1 MKKNLLIVALALAA
15 IGGGKVYAQDLTNH
29 TYYNFADTKWTDADG
44 YDNEVLFGA
53 FNKVSANGQYAVGYD
68 DQIMYTTF
76 MWDKSNP
83 GTITLVN
90 TDYNRKIFLHDV
102 ANDGTAVGSYESS
115 MTNGMRPAYM
125 QEGEFSVLPIPDD
138 FSESY
143 SQGGMGIDNAR
154 AITPDGKYI
163 VGHVYIS
170 LGEVESP
177 VGGTIERVQLLPVR
191 WTLNGFMYSL
201 TDEYRDLGAAGQSM
215 LFNEETGQFETVEG
229 EVEYTTFFVWD
240 ISNDGNTIAGVNT
253 SATGGQNPAFIRDGK
268 LMQLFDCANDNT
280 YTFNGGICSS
290 IDGNGNIYGYFQDDD
305 MNTKYFVYTADGK
318 LEYVSTQLTCGDI
331 NGNRYSQSTGS
342 LPYTLDC
349 SEDGKVIVGGSMV
362 AMGFGTA
369 NAPALLVDVTPSGV
383 DRIDAIRGTVDIDY
397 TGGMLYVNGE
407 YTRADIYSAQGS
419 LIDTGGQGKA
429 FNLGSQP
436 AGAYI
441 VKVTTAD
448 GTKTFKVAR

>member
-1 MKKNLLIVALALAA
+1 MAA

-83 GTITLVN
+83 STITLVN

-125 QEGEFSVLPIPDD
+125 QEGEFSVLPVPDD

-177 VGGTIERVQLLPVR
+177 LGGTIERVQLLPVR

-253 SATGGQNPAFIRDGK
+253 AATGGQNPAFIRDGK

-280 YTFNGGICSS
+280 YTFNGGICNS

-318 LEYVSTQLTCGDI
+318 LEYVSTQLICGDI

-419 LIDTGGQGKA
+419 LIYTGGQGKA

>member
-1 MKKNLLIVALALAA
+1 
-15 IGGGKVYAQDLTNH
+15 
-29 TYYNFADTKWTDADG
+29 
-44 YDNEVLFGA
+44 
-53 FNKVSANGQYAVGYD
+53 
-68 DQIMYTTF
+68 
-76 MWDKSNP
+76 
-83 GTITLVN
+83 
-90 TDYNRKIFLHDV
+90 
-102 ANDGTAVGSYESS
+102 
-115 MTNGMRPAYM
+115 
-125 QEGEFSVLPIPDD
+125 
-138 FSESY
+138 
-143 SQGGMGIDNAR
+143 MGIDNAR

-170 LGEVESP
+170 LGEVDSP
-177 VGGTIERVQLLPVR
+177 LGGTIEKVQLLPVR
-191 WTLNGFMYSL
+191 WTLDGFMYSL

-215 LFNEETGQFETVEG
+215 LFNEETGQFETVED
-229 EVEYTTFFVWD
+229 EMEYTTFFVWD
-240 ISNDGNTIAGVNT
+240 VSNDGNTIVGVNT

-305 MNTKYFVYTADGK
+305 MNSKYFVYTADGK
-318 LEYVSTQLTCGDI
+318 LEYVSNLLTCGDI

>member
-83 GTITLVN
+83 STITLVN

-125 QEGEFSVLPIPDD
+125 QEGEFSVLPVPDD

-229 EVEYTTFFVWD
+229 EMEYTTFFVWD

-253 SATGGQNPAFIRDGK
+253 SAPVGRTPR
-268 LMQLFDCANDNT
+268 
-280 YTFNGGICSS
+280 S
-290 IDGNGNIYGYFQDDD
+290 
-305 MNTKYFVYTADGK
+305 
-318 LEYVSTQLTCGDI
+318 YV
-331 NGNRYSQSTGS
+331 
-342 LPYTLDC
+342 
-349 SEDGKVIVGGSMV
+349 
-362 AMGFGTA
+362 TA
-369 NAPALLVDVTPSGV
+369 N
-383 DRIDAIRGTVDIDY
+383 
-397 TGGMLYVNGE
+397 
-407 YTRADIYSAQGS
+407 
-419 LIDTGGQGKA
+419 
-429 FNLGSQP
+429 
-436 AGAYI
+436 
-441 VKVTTAD
+441 
-448 GTKTFKVAR
+448 

>member
-1 MKKNLLIVALALAA
+1 
-15 IGGGKVYAQDLTNH
+15 
-29 TYYNFADTKWTDADG
+29 
-44 YDNEVLFGA
+44 
-53 FNKVSANGQYAVGYD
+53 
-68 DQIMYTTF
+68 

-83 GTITLVN
+83 SAITLVN

-125 QEGEFSVLPIPDD
+125 QEGEFSVLPVPDD

-177 VGGTIERVQLLPVR
+177 LGGTIERVQLLPVR

-280 YTFNGGICSS
+280 YTFNGGICNS

-318 LEYVSTQLTCGDI
+318 LEYVSTQLICGDI

-429 FNLGSQP
+429 FNLSSQP

>member
-1 MKKNLLIVALALAA
+1 MKKHLLIATMVLTA
-15 IGGGKVYAQDLTNH
+15 IGGGKICAQDLTNH
-29 TYYNFADTKWTDADG
+29 TYYDFANTKWTDVDG
-44 YDNEVLFGA
+44 YENDVLFGS
-53 FNKVSANGQYAVGYD
+53 FSKVSANGQYAVGYD
-68 DQIMYTTF
+68 DMMMFTTF

-83 GTITLVN
+83 SNIMLVN
-90 TDYNRKIFLHDV
+90 TDYNRKIYLHDV

-125 QEGEFSVLPIPDD
+125 QDGEFTVLPVPDD
-138 FSESY
+138 FSTSY
-143 SQGGMGIDNAR
+143 SQGGMGIDEAS
-154 AITPDGKYI
+154 AVTPDAKYI

-177 VGGTIERVQLLPVR
+177 LGGTVEKVQLLPVR
-191 WTLNGFMYSL
+191 WTLNGFMYKL

-215 LFNEETGQFETVEG
+215 LFNEETGAFEPVEG
-229 EVEYTTFFVWD
+229 EMEYTSFYVWD
-240 ISNDGNTIAGVNT
+240 VSNDGNTIVGVNT

-268 LMQLFDCANDNT
+268 LMQLFDCADDKA

-290 IDGNGNIYGYFQDDD
+290 IDGNGNIYGYFEDDD
-305 MNTKYFVYTADGK
+305 QNFKYFVYTADGK
-318 LEYVSTQLTCGDI
+318 LEYVSTLITCGDT
-331 NGNRYSQSTGS
+331 NGNRYSQYTGQ

-362 AMGFGTA
+362 SMGFGVA
-369 NAPALLVDVTPSGV
+369 NAPALLLDTTPTGV
-383 DRIDAIRGTVDIDY
+383 DRIDAIKNTVDIDY

-407 YTRADIYSAQGS
+407 YTRADIYNAQGA
-419 LIDTGGQGKA
+419 LIDTGVQGKA
-429 FNLGSQP
+429 FNMSSLP

-448 GTKTFKVAR
+448 GTKAFKVAR

>member
-83 GTITLVN
+83 SAITLVN
-90 TDYNRKIFLHDV
+90 TDYNKKIFLHDV

-125 QEGEFSVLPIPDD
+125 QEGEFSVLPVPDD

-143 SQGGMGIDNAR
+143 SQGEMGIDNAR

-170 LGEVESP
+170 LGEVDSP
-177 VGGTIERVQLLPVR
+177 LGGTIEKVQLLPVR
-191 WTLNGFMYSL
+191 WTLDGFMYSL

-318 LEYVSTQLTCGDI
+318 LEYVSNLLTCGDI

-369 NAPALLVDVTPSGV
+369 NAPALLADVTPSGV

-419 LIDTGGQGKA
+419 LIDTGRQGKA

>member
-1 MKKNLLIVALALAA
+1 
-15 IGGGKVYAQDLTNH
+15 
-29 TYYNFADTKWTDADG
+29 
-44 YDNEVLFGA
+44 
-53 FNKVSANGQYAVGYD
+53 
-68 DQIMYTTF
+68 

-83 GTITLVN
+83 SAITLVN

-125 QEGEFSVLPIPDD
+125 QEGEFSVLPVPDD

-177 VGGTIERVQLLPVR
+177 VGETIERVQLLPVR

-280 YTFNGGICSS
+280 YTFNGGICNS

-318 LEYVSTQLTCGDI
+318 LEYVSTQLICGDI

-383 DRIDAIRGTVDIDY
+383 DRIDP
-397 TGGMLYVNGE
+397 
-407 YTRADIYSAQGS
+407 S
-419 LIDTGGQGKA
+419 
-429 FNLGSQP
+429 
-436 AGAYI
+436 GAPLTL
-441 VKVTTAD
+441 TTQAECCM
-448 GTKTFKVAR
+448 